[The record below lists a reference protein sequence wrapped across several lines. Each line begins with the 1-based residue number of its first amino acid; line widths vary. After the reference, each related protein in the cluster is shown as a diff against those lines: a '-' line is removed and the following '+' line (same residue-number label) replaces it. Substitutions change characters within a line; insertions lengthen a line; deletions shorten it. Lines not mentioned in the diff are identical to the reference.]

1 MAASGYDFR
10 PMNDEEARAVAA
22 WRYEAPYDFYDMAND
37 PEGLEDLLG
46 PPERRRG
53 YYAVRPVKDDDLVGF
68 LCFGTGVQLPGFDY
82 PDDGSVDIG
91 LGLRPDLTSRGLG
104 LEFLLAGLEF
114 GRRRF
119 APAGF
124 RLFVATFNE
133 RAIRIYERAGFRRVE
148 VHTHN
153 TNGGDYPLLL
163 MTREA

>member
-1 MAASGYDFR
+1 MTESDYVFR
-10 PMNDEEARAVAA
+10 PMNDEEARAVVA

-37 PEGLEDLLG
+37 PEGQEYLLG
-46 PPERRRG
+46 PPERRSG
-53 YYAVRPVKDDDLVGF
+53 YYAVLSGGELVGF
-68 LCFGTGVQLPGFDY
+68 FCFGPGGQLPDFDY

-91 LGLRPDLTSRGLG
+91 LGLRPDLTGRGLG

-148 VHTHN
+148 VHIHH
-153 TNGGDYPLLL
+153 TNGSDYPFLL

>member
-1 MAASGYDFR
+1 
-10 PMNDEEARAVAA
+10 MNDEEARAVVA

-53 YYAVRPVKDDDLVGF
+53 YYAVLSGGDLAGF
-68 LCFGTGVQLPGFDY
+68 FCFGTGGQLPGFDY
-82 PDDGSVDIG
+82 PDDGSVDVG

-104 LEFLLAGLEF
+104 LEYLLAGLEF

-124 RLFVATFNE
+124 RRGEV
-133 RAIRIYERAGFRRVE
+133 FRH
-148 VHTHN
+148 HTD
-153 TNGGDYPLLL
+153 GGDYPFLL